1 MNVAGGVRIQ
11 ETGIDLGV
19 ALALA
24 STTRRTAIA
33 SDLVCIG
40 EIGLSG
46 EVRSVPQLELRLQEA
61 EKLGFK
67 TAVVPAVDRD
77 KLSITFSTLK
87 LKWVSTLQAA
97 LGESGLA

>member
-1 MNVAGGVRIQ
+1 MICAVLEARATVDLTGQDLFVNVAGGVRIQ

-24 STTRRTAIA
+24 STTRRTAIE

-67 TAVVPAVDRD
+67 TASYLRLIAINY
-77 KLSITFSTLK
+77 L
-87 LKWVSTLQAA
+87 
-97 LGESGLA
+97 

>member
-46 EVRSVPQLELRLQEA
+46 EVRSVPQLELRLLEA
-61 EKLGFK
+61 ENL
-67 TAVVPAVDRD
+67 A
-77 KLSITFSTLK
+77 LK
-87 LKWVSTLQAA
+87 QRLYLQLIAINYP
-97 LGESGLA
+97 